1 MIKTPTV
8 APAAVKSGATVQD
21 YWTLTKPSIVL
32 LVLITGLP
40 AMMMAQRGLPPL
52 WLVLATLGG
61 TALAAGGA
69 AALNMYVDRDIDV
82 VMERTRKRPIPTD
95 RLSPQQVLAFGLI
108 LSVLAMVVLG
118 LATNWLATAVAVA
131 SIVFY
136 AGFYT
141 MYLKRTT
148 PHNTVIGGVA
158 GAVAPLIGWAA
169 VRGEIGL
176 PAWILFLI
184 IFLWQPPHFWALAIY
199 RVDDY
204 AKASIP
210 MLPNTHGVEY
220 TRWQIVLYTL
230 LMLPATLVLYPMREV
245 GELYLATAL
254 IGGSVFTW
262 LAVKL
267 LLKPERPVAIRLF
280 LFSILYLLVL
290 FMALVVDIGLKYG
303 IN

>member
-1 MIKTPTV
+1 MIDN
-8 APAAVKSGATVQD
+8 PAVVPATTKATATFRD
-21 YWTLTKPSIVL
+21 YWSLTKPSIVL
-32 LVLITGLP
+32 LVLVTGLP
-40 AMMMAQRGLPPL
+40 AMMMAQQGIPSL
-52 WLVLATLGG
+52 WLILATLGG

-69 AALNMYVDRDIDV
+69 AALNMYIDRDIDG
-82 VMERTRKRPIPTD
+82 VMERTSKRPIPTD
-95 RLSPQQVLAFGLI
+95 LITPKQVLTFGLT
-108 LSVLAMVVLG
+108 LSVVSTIILAW
-118 LATNWLATAVAVA
+118 ATNWLATAVSVF
-131 SIVFY
+131 SIFFY

-169 VRGEIGL
+169 VTGEIGL

-220 TRWQIVLYTL
+220 TRWQIVIYTL
-230 LMLPATLVLYPMREV
+230 LMLPATLVLYPMRQV
-245 GELYLATAL
+245 GELYLATAV
-254 IGGSVFTW
+254 IGGSIFTW
-262 LAVKL
+262 LAFKL
-267 LLKPERPVAIRLF
+267 LRKPERPVAIRLF

>member
-1 MIKTPTV
+1 MIDNPAVVPATTKPT
-8 APAAVKSGATVQD
+8 ATFRD
-21 YWTLTKPSIVL
+21 YLSLTKPSIVL
-32 LVLITGLP
+32 LVLVTGLP
-40 AMMMAQRGLPPL
+40 AMMMAQQGLPSL
-52 WLVLATLGG
+52 WLILATLGG

-69 AALNMYVDRDIDV
+69 AALNMYIDRDIDG
-82 VMERTRKRPIPTD
+82 VMERTSKRAIPTD
-95 RLSPQQVLAFGLI
+95 LLTPKQVLTFGLT
-108 LSVLAMVVLG
+108 LSVVSTIILALT
-118 LATNWLATAVAVA
+118 TNWLATAVSVF
-131 SIVFY
+131 SIFFY

-169 VRGEIGL
+169 VKGEIGL

-220 TRWQIVLYTL
+220 TRWQIVIYTL
-230 LMLPATLVLYPMREV
+230 LMVPATLVLYPMRQV
-245 GELYLATAL
+245 GELYLVTAAV
-254 IGGSVFTW
+254 GGAIFTW
-262 LAVKL
+262 LAVRL
-267 LLKPERPVAIRLF
+267 LRKNERPVAIRLF
-280 LFSILYLLVL
+280 LFSILYLMVL

>member
-1 MIKTPTV
+1 
-8 APAAVKSGATVQD
+8 
-21 YWTLTKPSIVL
+21 
-32 LVLITGLP
+32 
-40 AMMMAQRGLPPL
+40 
-52 WLVLATLGG
+52 
-61 TALAAGGA
+61 
-69 AALNMYVDRDIDV
+69 
-82 VMERTRKRPIPTD
+82 
-95 RLSPQQVLAFGLI
+95 
-108 LSVLAMVVLG
+108 
-118 LATNWLATAVAVA
+118 
-131 SIVFY
+131 
-136 AGFYT
+136 

-220 TRWQIVLYTL
+220 TRWQIVIYTL
-230 LMLPATLVLYPMREV
+230 LMLPATLVLYPMRQV
-245 GELYLATAL
+245 GELYLVTAA
-254 IGGSVFTW
+254 IGGSIFTW
-262 LAVKL
+262 LAIKL
-267 LLKPERPVAIRLF
+267 LRTPERPVAIKLF
-280 LFSILYLLVL
+280 LFSILYLMVL

>member
-1 MIKTPTV
+1 MIDTTV
-8 APAAVKSGATVQD
+8 VPATTKSGATWRD

-32 LVLITGLP
+32 LVLVTGLP
-40 AMMMAQRGLPPL
+40 AMMMAQQGLPSL
-52 WLVLATLGG
+52 WLILATLGG

-82 VMERTRKRPIPTD
+82 VMERTSKRPIPKD
-95 RLSPQQVLAFGLI
+95 LLSPQQVLTFGLT
-108 LSVLAMVVLG
+108 LSVLSTIILA
-118 LATNWLATAVAVA
+118 LATNWLATAVSVF
-131 SIVFY
+131 SIFFY

-220 TRWQIVLYTL
+220 TRWQIVIYTL
-230 LMLPATLVLYPMREV
+230 LMLPATLVLYPMRQV
-245 GELYLATAL
+245 GELYLVTAA
-254 IGGSVFTW
+254 IGGSIFTW
-262 LAVKL
+262 LAIKL
-267 LLKPERPVAIRLF
+267 LRTPERPVAIKLF
-280 LFSILYLLVL
+280 LFSILYLMVL